1 MRDNFFKRSYVDNR
15 GKKIG
20 ETPFV
25 IVVHCE
31 RFLTRNFR
39 ASAVWM
45 ENEKE
50 IKKIRNKKYVYIY
63 TNSHAHTRIPV
74 YTSKMWKPFSD
85 VINLLKAPPP
95 PPHSPKHTLVYVHSR
110 MIVWKIKS
118 KGIPAVEAAF
128 RSLNKTRLRFM
139 PAAESLRL
147 LRCLCMVHGISVAKV
162 NGQRVCSTLSLCFS
176 TGRYK

>member
-95 PPHSPKHTLVYVHSR
+95 LPILLSTRSSMY
-110 MIVWKIKS
+110 IVEWLYEKS
-118 KGIPAVEAAF
+118 KVKV
-128 RSLNKTRLRFM
+128 SLQLRQLFGRWIKRGC
-139 PAAESLRL
+139 ALCQRQKVCDFCGVCAWYTESQWL
-147 LRCLCMVHGISVAKV
+147 K
-162 NGQRVCSTLSLCFS
+162 
-176 TGRYK
+176 